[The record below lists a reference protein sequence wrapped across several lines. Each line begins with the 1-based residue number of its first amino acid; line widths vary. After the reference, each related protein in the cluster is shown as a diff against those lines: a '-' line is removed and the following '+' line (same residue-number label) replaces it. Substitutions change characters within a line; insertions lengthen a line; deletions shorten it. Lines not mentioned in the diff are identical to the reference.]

1 MSLTA
6 HNLSWKTRG
15 KMIVEGVSIDVHDG
29 EFLGLIGSNGS
40 GKSTLLR
47 MLAGLRRPATGQVT
61 LNARPM
67 ARMKQRDIARQLA
80 FVEQQADTDDALTAR
95 SAVHVGRT
103 PWLSPL
109 TPWSAMDDHI
119 VDDALTAVDMAHKAE
134 QPWNTL
140 SGGEKQ
146 RVHIARALAQ
156 QPQTLLLD
164 EPTNHLD
171 IRHQIAILDLLRR
184 LGKTTVIALHD
195 LNHAMMCDRIAIM
208 KDGRLWALDTP
219 DDLLT
224 KDTLREVFDIHG
236 HFVTDPTDGTRFLR
250 FAA

>member
-1 MSLTA
+1 MSLRGE
-6 HNLSWKTRG
+6 NLSWKTRG
-15 KMIVEGVSIDVHDG
+15 KIIVENVSLDVRHG
-29 EFLGLIGSNGS
+29 EFLGLVGSNGS

-47 MLAGLRRPATGQVT
+47 MLAGLRSPSSGAVF
-61 LNARPM
+61 LNAEPM
-67 ARMKQRDIARQLA
+67 ALMKRRDIARQMA
-80 FVEQQADTDDALTAR
+80 FVEQQADTDDAITAR
-95 SAVHVGRT
+95 TAVHVGRT

-109 TPWSAMDDHI
+109 SPWSASDDRI
-119 VDDALTAVDMAHKAE
+119 VQDALAAVDMIHKAN

-156 QPQTLLLD
+156 QPETLLLD

-171 IRHQIAILDLLRR
+171 IRHQIGILDLLHR

-208 KDGRLWALDTP
+208 KDGRLWDIGTP

-224 KDTLREVFDIHG
+224 KETLRAVFDIHG
-236 HFVTDPTDGTRFLR
+236 HFVTDPTDGSRFLR